1 MATIGT
7 PLTQELRILRKIGEV
22 DDQTFQYLFEH
33 EGREPYFADGFVDND
48 APRDVEITDDLLALT
63 EGFVLADPDGNP
75 IEGTFVETLAEAE
88 AMKANARI
96 EFRVTV
102 DTGQDE
108 VTEEVQET
116 EEAE

>member
-1 MATIGT
+1 MQTIGT

-22 DDQTFQYLFEH
+22 DDSTFQYLFEH
-33 EGREPYFADGFVDND
+33 EGREPYFELGFVDND
-48 APRDVEITDDLLALT
+48 APRDVEITDDLLAVT

-75 IEGTFVETLAEAE
+75 IEGTFVDTLSAAE

-102 DTGQDE
+102 DTS
-108 VTEEVQET
+108 QEAP
-116 EEAE
+116 ESE